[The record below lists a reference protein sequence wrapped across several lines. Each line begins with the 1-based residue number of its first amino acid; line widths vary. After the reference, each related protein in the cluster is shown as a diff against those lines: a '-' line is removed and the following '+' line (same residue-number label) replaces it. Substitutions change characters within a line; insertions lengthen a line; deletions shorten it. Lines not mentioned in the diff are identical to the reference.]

1 MPNTYMEYPSE
12 KRIELTIDEKVDR
25 AFFDEIIPQVEAFMA
40 AHGKIRMVE
49 VIKDFKG
56 FEASVLWDGIK
67 FDKENLKHVSHVA
80 LVSDVGWISPLS
92 KAVGAL
98 VSSDVRCFDLDELEA
113 ARAWARGDEPAQ
125 A

>member
-1 MPNTYMEYPSE
+1 MANSYVEYPDE

-25 AFFDEIIPQVEAFMA
+25 AFFDEIIPQVEAFIA
-40 AHGKIRMVE
+40 AYGTIRMVE

-56 FEASVLWDGIK
+56 FEMSVLWDGIK

-98 VSSDVRCFDLDELEA
+98 VSSDVRCFDLDELDA
-113 ARAWARGDEPAQ
+113 ARVWAVGETPAE
-125 A
+125 